1 MLDRSGAVL
10 LHRGM
15 ARSLPPGA
23 KHNPERAAREE
34 RLAKALRENL
44 RRRKEQARAQQR
56 RAVPHPKKAWEAT
69 ASRRLERRFAVQ

>member
-1 MLDRSGAVL
+1 MKAALP

-15 ARSLPPGA
+15 VERPRRDANPGTG
-23 KHNPERAAREE
+23 RAARKE

-56 RAVPHPKKAWEAT
+56 RAT
-69 ASRRLERRFAVQ
+69 ALPQKPVANRGEPPA

>member
-1 MLDRSGAVL
+1 
-10 LHRGM
+10 M
-15 ARSLPPGA
+15 ARSLQSGA

-56 RAVPHPKKAWEAT
+56 RAAPLSEKGEGGNGEPPA
-69 ASRRLERRFAVQ
+69 